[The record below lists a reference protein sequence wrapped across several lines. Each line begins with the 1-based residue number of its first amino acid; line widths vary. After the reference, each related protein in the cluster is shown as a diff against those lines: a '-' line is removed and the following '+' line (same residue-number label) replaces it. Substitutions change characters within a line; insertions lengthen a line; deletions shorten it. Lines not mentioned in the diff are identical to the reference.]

1 MALFL
6 IHFLAFHHYNEF
18 TVEDRFNSAQLIIV
32 EEPICLRQLQML
44 IPCLPTFHQ
53 MKTLM
58 LASITCT
65 TLGMVKL
72 WHSWKFLNSNLPK
85 MLYSCIFAFVFDT
98 HHVTKF
104 RRCFSSEYQNNN
116 FPCKR

>member
-65 TLGMVKL
+65 TLGMVRTLAFLEIPEFKL
-72 WHSWKFLNSNLPK
+72 IKDA
-85 MLYSCIFAFVFDT
+85 IFMYF
-98 HHVTKF
+98 
-104 RRCFSSEYQNNN
+104 CF
-116 FPCKR
+116 CL